1 MKYLAI
7 IALAAVALSFGACA
21 KPAPTPAPP
30 ASTGMSK

>member
-7 IALAAVALSFGACA
+7 IAIAAAAIGLGACA
-21 KPAPTPAPP
+21 KHEQPTQPP